1 METTP
6 EKYQQYVR
14 QKQKKSPLAKDLALA
29 FLIGGLICV
38 VGQLIQDGYAA
49 FVDTNNIPGIDT
61 WLEEQGIAR
70 NTGILG
76 RSGFCTYPLML
87 FDTDRF

>member
-49 FVDTNNIPGIDT
+49 AGLQRQALFS
-61 WLEEQGIAR
+61 IALVLFLF
-70 NTGILG
+70 I
-76 RSGFCTYPLML
+76 ML
-87 FDTDRF
+87 INAALNFFLKGDKAK